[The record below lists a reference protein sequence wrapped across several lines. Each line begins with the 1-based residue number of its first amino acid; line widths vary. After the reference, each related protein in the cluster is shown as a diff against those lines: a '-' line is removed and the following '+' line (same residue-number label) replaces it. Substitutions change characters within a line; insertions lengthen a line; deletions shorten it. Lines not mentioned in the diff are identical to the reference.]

1 MTATR
6 TVLSVLLV
14 LACYSCGTDGP
25 TDASAARIRIVS
37 ADVNPTN
44 ALSFVVSYESTG
56 ADSLRLL
63 FKDPAGVV
71 DTTPAQAIT
80 SGGNAIVLGVLPAT
94 RYELWGQVLSNGI
107 VVSSDTISASS
118 GSLPASLENVKI
130 AISSG
135 HFTTG
140 LNLINMNQADGGYVA
155 VFDSTGRIAWYRK
168 GSDALLVRETK
179 QQRNGDITVYVGTAT
194 GANPAVGDF
203 MEVAPDG
210 SEKRRFSAPAPL
222 YTDNHELLMTFSEDG
237 IFQDAL
243 FFGYDRRKMTPV
255 RADGADSV
263 LVAHHLLSATADG
276 RTTELFNG
284 WDNFA
289 LSDRIEPPDLSI
301 APDIDH
307 PNSLDI
313 DSDGNY
319 VVSWRNM
326 GAITKIDSR
335 NGRIIWQLGGARNQF
350 TILGDPLGGFS
361 AQHSVRVTPSGG
373 LLMFDNGTRHS
384 PSESRAVEYR
394 LDPVAKTATMIWQ
407 FRHAPILYNPF
418 QGSAQR
424 LQNGNTLVSYTSPG
438 IVVEVAPDGTVVAEG
453 TIQATASTTAD
464 FYRVTRIR
472 SLYEWRTP

>member
-1 MTATR
+1 MRATR

-63 FKDPAGVV
+63 FKDPTGVV
-71 DTTPAQAIT
+71 DTTPAQAI
-80 SGGNAIVLGVLPAT
+80 SPGGNAIVLGLLPAT
-94 RYELWGQVLSNGI
+94 RYELWGQVRSNGI
-107 VVSSDTISASS
+107 VVSSDTVSASS
-118 GSLPASLENVKI
+118 GSLPASLENAKI

-140 LNLINMNQADGGYVA
+140 FNLVSMNEADGGYVVA
-155 VFDSTGRIAWYRK
+155 FDSTGRVVWYRK
-168 GSDALLVRETK
+168 VSDVLPAVETK
-179 QQRNGDITVYVGTAT
+179 QQRNGDITVYVGTSS
-194 GANPAVGDF
+194 GFNPAVGDYI
-203 MEVAPDG
+203 EIAPDG

-222 YTDNHELLMTFSEDG
+222 YTDNHDLLMTFADDG
-237 IFQDAL
+237 TFQNAL
-243 FFGYDRRKMTPV
+243 FSGYDRRIFTPV

-263 LVAHHLLSATADG
+263 LVGHHLLSATADG
-276 RTTELFNG
+276 RTTELFNA
-284 WDNFA
+284 WDNFG
-289 LSDRIEPPDLSI
+289 LSDRIEPPDLPSV
-301 APDIDH
+301 PDIDH

-313 DSDGNY
+313 DSDGNV

-335 NGRIIWQLGGARNQF
+335 NGRIIWQLGGAKNQF

-373 LLMFDNGTRHS
+373 VLMFDNGTRHS

-407 FRHAPILYNPF
+407 FRHAPILYNVF

-424 LQNGNTLVSYTSPG
+424 LQNGNTLVAYATQG
-438 IVVEVAPDGTVVAEG
+438 IVVEISPDATVVAEG
-453 TIQATASTTAD
+453 TVPATASTTVV
-464 FYRVTRIR
+464 YRVTRIR
-472 SLYEWRTP
+472 SLYEWRSP